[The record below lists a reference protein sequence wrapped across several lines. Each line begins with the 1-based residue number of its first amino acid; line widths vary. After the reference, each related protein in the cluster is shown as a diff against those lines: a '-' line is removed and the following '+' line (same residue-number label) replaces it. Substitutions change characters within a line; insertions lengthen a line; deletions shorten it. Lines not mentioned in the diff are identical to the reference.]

1 MKKNIPALIRIL
13 DVLLFLIIFIGL
25 FWLTNR
31 ILETNDFSRTVHTIV
46 QIIGLS
52 TALLLAMFV
61 SRFTATTLAKK
72 YVAEDETLKAQ
83 YTYKHKNKKRK

>member
-13 DVLLFLIIFIGL
+13 DVFLFLIIFIGL
-25 FWLTNR
+25 FWVTNR
-31 ILETNDFSRTVHTIV
+31 ILETNDFSRTVHMIV

-72 YVAEDETLKAQ
+72 YVLEDEILKAQ
-83 YTYKHKNKKRK
+83 YTYKHKNKKIK

>member
-13 DVLLFLIIFIGL
+13 DVFLFLIIFIGL

-61 SRFTATTLAKK
+61 SRFTATKLA
-72 YVAEDETLKAQ
+72 
-83 YTYKHKNKKRK
+83 

>member
-13 DVLLFLIIFIGL
+13 DVFLFLIIFIGL
-25 FWLTNR
+25 FWVTNR
-31 ILETNDFSRTVHTIV
+31 VLETNDFSRTVHTIV

-52 TALLLAMFV
+52 TALLLAMFA

-72 YVAEDETLKAQ
+72 YVVKDEILKAQ